1 MRIPT
6 LVRPSALALALF
18 GPLAARASAQ
28 DDVRALAPPRV
39 AAQVGSGLLLMP
51 VGFVTGGKLT
61 KAVAE
66 RLGVL
71 GPRASRVAL
80 AGGYAG
86 AALTTAAGSALVGA
100 RGPGAG
106 SYLAA
111 VGGATA
117 GGVGSAL
124 LVRLND
130 REGDDPRPPCRL
142 ACKLAATAVFLL
154 PSVGATVGYNLSR
167 SR

>member
-1 MRIPT
+1 MRILT
-6 LVRPSALALALF
+6 LVRPIAVALSLF
-18 GPLAARASAQ
+18 GPLAARAAAQ
-28 DDVRALAPPRV
+28 DDARALAPTRV
-39 AAQVGSGLLLMP
+39 AGQVGSGLVLMP
-51 VGFVTGGKLT
+51 VGFVAGGKLT
-61 KAVAE
+61 KAVAL
-66 RLGVL
+66 RLGVP

-86 AALTTAAGSALVGA
+86 AALATAAGPALVGA

-111 VGGATA
+111 LGGAAA
-117 GGVGSAL
+117 GGLGSAL

-142 ACKLAATAVFLL
+142 ACTLTATAVFLL
-154 PSVGATVGYNLSR
+154 PSVSATVGYNLSR